1 MTVVV
6 FLGLVAVLLVQ
17 IAMYVRMPA
26 RLHAA
31 VEERATTEA
40 ARLQKEVTKR
50 VEAIAAS
57 LHVVHDRLEADRR
70 AHVAAAER
78 RAREAEQRVATGVD
92 KLHQVVGEL
101 RALAELGAAPIATEG
116 ERETIESPPSPEL
129 LEGERRTIPSPPP
142 PESET
147 AEACSEAPAPTEDDD
162 PDEATKV
169 FASPK
174 LRVPDRR
181 PPPVPRAARP
191 SDEGDERR
199 SIFMTAVPE
208 PARG

>member
-26 RLHAA
+26 RLRAA
-31 VEERATTEA
+31 VEEHATTEA
-40 ARLQKEVTKR
+40 ARVQKEATKR

-78 RAREAEQRVATGVD
+78 RAREAEQRVAAGVD

-101 RALAELGAAPIATEG
+101 RALAELGAAPIAPEG
-116 ERETIESPPSPEL
+116 ERKTIESP
-129 LEGERRTIPSPPP
+129 PPP
-142 PESET
+142 PESEA
-147 AEACSEAPAPTEDDD
+147 AEACAEAPAASEDDD

-169 FASPK
+169 FPTPK

-199 SIFMTAVPE
+199 SVFMTAVPE